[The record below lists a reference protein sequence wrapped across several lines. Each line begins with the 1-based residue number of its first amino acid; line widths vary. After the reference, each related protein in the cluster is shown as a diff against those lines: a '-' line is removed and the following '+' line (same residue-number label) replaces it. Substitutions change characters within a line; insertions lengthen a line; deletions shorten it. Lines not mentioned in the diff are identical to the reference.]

1 MAKKEFPSDQE
12 IIKLLKDSSGNLDI
26 IYEKHKDYC
35 MNFMKNIDNNDK
47 LNEDIFHDA
56 LIVLNEKVKKDDF
69 VLRENC
75 TIQTYLNSICRNQIL
90 IRFKDNSKHSEYS
103 EESKKSKT
111 HSQFFTVD
119 DFIENN
125 EKVPKIQK
133 VNSPDFD
140 INIDDWFND
149 QELENDLK
157 IKAMC
162 SGFEKLKDLGGKCY
176 EILRRFFYEN
186 HSMERIAY
194 DMDYTNA
201 DNVKNQKSR
210 CQKKLKELIF
220 DLIKK

>member
-35 MNFMKNIDNNDK
+35 MNFMKKINHNDE
-47 LNEDIFHDA
+47 LNQDIFHDA

-90 IRFKDNSKHSEYS
+90 VRFKKNSKHSEYS
-103 EESKKSKT
+103 EDYD
-111 HSQFFTVD
+111 VRID
-119 DFIENN
+119 DWYENLETENN
-125 EKVPKIQK
+125 EKLRAGVT
-133 VNSPDFD
+133 
-140 INIDDWFND
+140 
-149 QELENDLK
+149 
-157 IKAMC
+157 A
-162 SGFEKLKDLGGKCY
+162 FEKLKDLGGKCY

-210 CQKKLKELIF
+210 CQKKLKELAF

>member
-35 MNFMKNIDNNDK
+35 MNFMKKINHNDE
-47 LNEDIFHDA
+47 LNQDIFHDA
-56 LIVLNEKVKKDDF
+56 LIVLNEKIKKDDF
-69 VLRENC
+69 GLRENC

-90 IRFKDNSKHSEYS
+90 VRFKKNSKHSEYS
-103 EESKKSKT
+103 EDYD
-111 HSQFFTVD
+111 VRID
-119 DFIENN
+119 DWYDNLETENN
-125 EKVPKIQK
+125 EKLRAGVT
-133 VNSPDFD
+133 
-140 INIDDWFND
+140 
-149 QELENDLK
+149 
-157 IKAMC
+157 A
-162 SGFEKLKDLGGKCY
+162 FEKLKDLGGKCY

-210 CQKKLKELIF
+210 CQKKLKELAF

>member
-35 MNFMKNIDNNDK
+35 MNFMKKINHNDE
-47 LNEDIFHDA
+47 LNQDIFHDA

-90 IRFKDNSKHSEYS
+90 VRFKKNSKHSEYS
-103 EESKKSKT
+103 EDYD
-111 HSQFFTVD
+111 VRID
-119 DFIENN
+119 DWYDNLETENN
-125 EKVPKIQK
+125 EKLRAGVT
-133 VNSPDFD
+133 
-140 INIDDWFND
+140 
-149 QELENDLK
+149 
-157 IKAMC
+157 A
-162 SGFEKLKDLGGKCY
+162 FEKLKDLGGKCY

-210 CQKKLKELIF
+210 CQKKLKELAF

>member
-35 MNFMKNIDNNDK
+35 MNFMKKINHNDE
-47 LNEDIFHDA
+47 LNQDIFHDA

-90 IRFKDNSKHSEYS
+90 VRFKKNSKHSEYS
-103 EESKKSKT
+103 EDYD
-111 HSQFFTVD
+111 VRID
-119 DFIENN
+119 DWYENLETENN
-125 EKVPKIQK
+125 EKLRAGVT
-133 VNSPDFD
+133 
-140 INIDDWFND
+140 
-149 QELENDLK
+149 
-157 IKAMC
+157 A
-162 SGFEKLKDLGGKCY
+162 FEKLKDLGGKCY

-186 HSMERIAY
+186 HSMEKIAY
-194 DMDYTNA
+194 DLEYTNA

-210 CQKKLKELIF
+210 CQKKLKELAF